1 MRKRINQ
8 NNFLQTQIEIQEQT
22 FRKISTEIHDN
33 ISLTLSL
40 SKIYLHDL
48 NFNDNDD
55 MSDKINLSV
64 SLIKK
69 AIGDLNGLSKS
80 LNPDTVEKFGFIKS
94 IEEQVN
100 DIRKAELF
108 KINFQVTGPPHSPG
122 ISTELIIFRMIQESL
137 NNIIRHANATE
148 ANISLEYERTGL
160 NVRIYDNGMGFNTEK
175 IFSNNNGFGL
185 SNMKKRATIINA
197 RLLVESQPK
206 NGTAINIHIPL
217 NNKKTS

>member
-1 MRKRINQ
+1 MILMRKQKRIRKRIHQ
-8 NNFLQTQIEIQEQT
+8 HDFLQSQIEIQEQT
-22 FRKISTEIHDN
+22 FQKISTEIHDN

-48 NFNDNDD
+48 NFNDHND
-55 MSDKINLSV
+55 MFDKINLSV

-80 LNPDTVEKFGFIKS
+80 LNPDTIEKFGLIKS

-108 KINFQVTGPPHSPG
+108 KINFQVNGHPHSQG
-122 ISTELIIFRMIQESL
+122 ISTELIIFRMIQEAL

-148 ANISLEYERTGL
+148 ANISLDYERTGL
-160 NVRIYDNGMGFNTEK
+160 TVHIHDNGSGFN
-175 IFSNNNGFGL
+175 
-185 SNMKKRATIINA
+185 
-197 RLLVESQPK
+197 
-206 NGTAINIHIPL
+206 
-217 NNKKTS
+217 